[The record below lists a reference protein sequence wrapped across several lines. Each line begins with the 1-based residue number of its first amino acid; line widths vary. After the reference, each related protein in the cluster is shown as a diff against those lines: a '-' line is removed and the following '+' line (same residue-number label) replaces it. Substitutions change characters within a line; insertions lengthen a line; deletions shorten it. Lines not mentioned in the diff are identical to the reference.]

1 MDTVTVGKS
10 ENRSPAY
17 RGMLAVVIIL
27 GVLIV
32 VGLGALVVGVAMR
45 LGGHA
50 PSHNHPSVFVP
61 PTGAHVLAVETS
73 GDRVVLHLRTASGE
87 EIDIVDT
94 ENGRLVAHFVFSSQR
109 P

>member
-10 ENRSPAY
+10 ENRNPAY

-32 VGLGALVVGVAMR
+32 VALGALVVGFAMR
-45 LGGHA
+45 LGGHS
-50 PSHNHPSVFVP
+50 PSHNQPSAFVP
-61 PTGAHVLAVETS
+61 PSGARIIAVETS
-73 GDRVVLHLRTASGE
+73 GDHVVLHLRTTSGE

-94 ENGRLVAHFVFSSQR
+94 ENGRLVAHFAFPSRR